1 MWKPDLWRRAVAY
14 KYAGYFLAVLIIV
27 GGSVISWIL
36 LMLRREKSI
45 MKKLGVYREGEEENG

>member
-1 MWKPDLWRRAVAY
+1 MAY